1 MASWLNDFGPLDS
14 VLELERFLAILLHFS
29 WWDIFMT
36 SVMRRGFCQKSPF
49 IFTGSSCLLWWSC
62 QRPSLWFN
70 RKLQKQTIKEVL
82 LAEWFM
88 TVILNISAFWWE
100 KIVDS
105 LTLDLLK
112 RSFSLMKTL
121 HKRLNALS
129 QSCDSLH
136 LLNIVPKFLHS
147 LLLKRK
153 IDTVLILCIK
163 TCLEIFL
170 GVQGK

>member
-1 MASWLNDFGPLDS
+1 
-14 VLELERFLAILLHFS
+14 
-29 WWDIFMT
+29 
-36 SVMRRGFCQKSPF
+36 
-49 IFTGSSCLLWWSC
+49 
-62 QRPSLWFN
+62 
-70 RKLQKQTIKEVL
+70 
-82 LAEWFM
+82 
-88 TVILNISAFWWE
+88 
-100 KIVDS
+100 
-105 LTLDLLK
+105 
-112 RSFSLMKTL
+112 MKTL
-121 HKRLNALS
+121 HKRLNSLSQDYDQS

>member
-1 MASWLNDFGPLDS
+1 MSFYCAL
-14 VLELERFLAILLHFS
+14 ILYIQETLKKHYNLYS
-29 WWDIFMT
+29 
-36 SVMRRGFCQKSPF
+36 GF
-49 IFTGSSCLLWWSC
+49 THY
-62 QRPSLWFN
+62 
-70 RKLQKQTIKEVL
+70 RKIE
-82 LAEWFM
+82 
-88 TVILNISAFWWE
+88 
-100 KIVDS
+100 DS

-153 IDTVLILCIK
+153 IDTVLIL
-163 TCLEIFL
+163 
-170 GVQGK
+170 VH

>member
-1 MASWLNDFGPLDS
+1 M
-14 VLELERFLAILLHFS
+14 RK
-29 WWDIFMT
+29 IFY
-36 SVMRRGFCQKSPF
+36 
-49 IFTGSSCLLWWSC
+49 
-62 QRPSLWFN
+62 
-70 RKLQKQTIKEVL
+70 
-82 LAEWFM
+82 
-88 TVILNISAFWWE
+88 
-100 KIVDS
+100 S

-112 RSFSLMKTL
+112 RSFLDENL
-121 HKRLNALS
+121 HKRPDLNCALS
-129 QSCDSLH
+129 QSCDSLFPTSCDSLH

>member
-1 MASWLNDFGPLDS
+1 M
-14 VLELERFLAILLHFS
+14 EILIGVIKDTVPEKIEHNFDGNVCFWTLL
-29 WWDIFMT
+29 
-36 SVMRRGFCQKSPF
+36 GFAVVYE
-49 IFTGSSCLLWWSC
+49 
-62 QRPSLWFN
+62 SLFYLSN

-100 KIVDS
+100 KIVDW
-105 LTLDLLK
+105 LTLDLFK
-112 RSFSLMKTL
+112 RSFSTMKTL

>member
-1 MASWLNDFGPLDS
+1 MGK
-14 VLELERFLAILLHFS
+14 
-29 WWDIFMT
+29 M
-36 SVMRRGFCQKSPF
+36 
-49 IFTGSSCLLWWSC
+49 
-62 QRPSLWFN
+62 
-70 RKLQKQTIKEVL
+70 
-82 LAEWFM
+82 
-88 TVILNISAFWWE
+88 
-100 KIVDS
+100 VDS

>member
-1 MASWLNDFGPLDS
+1 MG
-14 VLELERFLAILLHFS
+14 
-29 WWDIFMT
+29 
-36 SVMRRGFCQKSPF
+36 
-49 IFTGSSCLLWWSC
+49 
-62 QRPSLWFN
+62 
-70 RKLQKQTIKEVL
+70 
-82 LAEWFM
+82 
-88 TVILNISAFWWE
+88 

-112 RSFSLMKTL
+112 RSFSTMKTL